1 MQTIK
6 QEHNQDVGF
15 QENEKDEKQEKEEKE
30 EKEIEDKNNSI

>member
-30 EKEIEDKNNSI
+30 IEDKNNSI

>member
-6 QEHNQDVGF
+6 QEPNQDVGF

-30 EKEIEDKNNSI
+30 IEDKNNSI